1 MTIKMLIDATH
12 EEETRVAIVHG
23 NRVEEFDYESS
34 AKKQI
39 KGNIYLAKITRVE
52 PSLQAAF
59 VEYGGNRHGF
69 LAFSEIHPDYYQ
81 IPVSDREALIAEE
94 SAAYA
99 KLLAEEEDVV
109 EQKPKRKPR
118 RRAKSSPA
126 KDDKSVGKSKK
137 TEEIAEVEAAP
148 VADTVS
154 ESEPDSTSDS
164 ATDNDT
170 PSITKAETVAEA
182 ETITEKI
189 TDVETSGDDIDDN
202 GENNYSEDDDDED
215 ETEIAGSHII
225 DDEEA
230 EEKLRIKI
238 AKGLRRKYKI
248 QEVIKKNQIILIQV
262 VKEERGNK
270 GAALTT
276 YLSLPGRYCV
286 LMPNTLHG
294 GGVSR
299 KIANM
304 GERKSLKKIL
314 ADLDMPSGIACIIRT
329 AGQSRTKTEIKRDF
343 DYLIRTWEGIRE
355 RTLKSVAPVMINE
368 EGDLIKR
375 SLRDLYTREVDEIL
389 VEGEKG
395 YKTARSFMR
404 LLMPSHARKIKHY
417 EEPIPLFHKYQ
428 VESQLDSMYSPTVQ
442 LKSGGY
448 IVINPTEALVSID
461 VNSGKA
467 TKEHNIEETAR
478 KTNLEAAEEVARQ
491 LRLRDM
497 AGLIV
502 IDFIDMEVRGNN
514 RAVEQR
520 MKDCLKS
527 DRARIQV
534 GRISSFG
541 LMEMSRQRLRA
552 GVLESST
559 RACPHCEGAGVI
571 RSVESQVLHILRALE
586 EEGIKGRNEKVAVHL
601 PEQTAIYL
609 LNNKREKLVSLEN
622 QYNFTIEVIFD
633 GSLTESAY
641 KLDMANSDSKKSEK
655 QGAGGQSKKRE
666 SNQQEGRTHN
676 KPHGERPE
684 KARRNRQRDQSRK
697 NKKRNE
703 NNRDD
708 HPKKS
713 QEEYPYEENSQET
726 VETHSETPSSE
737 NQDNKP
743 RRRRRRP
750 RRNNQ
755 DQAGSAHREEN
766 NTGADD
772 VQQAS
777 APTGTADGAIAER
790 PKNPRRSR
798 GGKNTSSNNTGTE
811 TSNKVPENKAS
822 DNKAGEKPARR
833 PYPPQARSRRNSED
847 SKKSSTSKTGS
858 NIGPKSENSEPAGT
872 LAKPPVKNKTKT
884 AVTKEASKSTEPQDT
899 GPKKSGWWQRTF
911 G

>member
-1 MTIKMLIDATH
+1 MLIDASH

-23 NRVEEFDYESS
+23 NRVEEFDYEAS

-39 KGNIYLAKITRVE
+39 KGNVYLAKITRVE

-81 IPVSDREALIAEE
+81 IPVSDREKLIAEE
-94 SAAYA
+94 AAAYA
-99 KLLAEEEDVV
+99 SLLEKEEEIVEKKSGRKAKTSRKKKKADTPVEEFAEENKPED
-109 EQKPKRKPR
+109 
-118 RRAKSSPA
+118 
-126 KDDKSVGKSKK
+126 DDTSESV
-137 TEEIAEVEAAP
+137 TIAENMAEPEA
-148 VADTVS
+148 VS
-154 ESEPDSTSDS
+154 ELLPDSD
-164 ATDNDT
+164 APDDVD
-170 PSITKAETVAEA
+170 AEVDAEA
-182 ETITEKI
+182 EVDTE
-189 TDVETSGDDIDDN
+189 
-202 GENNYSEDDDDED
+202 EDAEEDD
-215 ETEIAGSHII
+215 ETESAGSDVI

-230 EEKLRIKI
+230 EERLRIKI

-248 QEVIKKNQIILIQV
+248 QEVIKKNQIILVQV

-299 KIANM
+299 KIANIS
-304 GERKSLKKIL
+304 ERKSLKKIL
-314 ADLDMPSGIACIIRT
+314 ADLNMPGGIACIIRT

-355 RTLKSVAPVMINE
+355 RTLKSVAPVLINE

-375 SLRDLYTREVDEIL
+375 SLRDLYTREVEEIL

-417 EEPIPLFHKYQ
+417 TDDIPLLHRYQ
-428 VESQLDSMYSPTVQ
+428 VESQLDSMYSPIVQ

-467 TKEHNIEETAR
+467 TREHNIEETAR

-502 IDFIDMEVRGNN
+502 IDFIDMEVRANN
-514 RAVEQR
+514 RAVEQK
-520 MKDCLKS
+520 MKECLKS
-527 DRARIQV
+527 DRARIQI
-534 GRISSFG
+534 GKISSFG

-559 RACPHCEGAGVI
+559 ETCPHCEGSGVI

-586 EEGIKGRNEKVAVHL
+586 EEGIKGGNDRVTL
-601 PEQTAIYL
+601 YIPEQTVIYM
-609 LNNKREKLVSLEN
+609 LNHKRGKLVDLEK
-622 QYNFTIEVIFD
+622 QYNFTIEIAID
-633 GSLTESAY
+633 SSLTEAAY
-641 KLDMANSDSKKSEK
+641 RLDLPNAASKKPEK
-655 QGAGGQSKKRE
+655 QGRRSSAGQQNSDAGQKKT
-666 SNQQEGRTHN
+666 GR
-676 KPHGERPE
+676 ERPAN
-684 KARRNRQRDQSRK
+684 ARRNRQRNQSRR
-697 NKKRNE
+697 NKETTTDTPEDNAD
-703 NNRDD
+703 NRAASGD
-708 HPKKS
+708 PKDS
-713 QEEYPYEENSQET
+713 PQEISA
-726 VETHSETPSSE
+726 SE
-737 NQDNKP
+737 NQESKP

-750 RRNNQ
+750 RRGNKNQPDSSDSGDSGVSNNVSPDENSPAPDNQ
-755 DQAGSAHREEN
+755 DVKKEQ
-766 NTGADD
+766 
-772 VQQAS
+772 
-777 APTGTADGAIAER
+777 
-790 PKNPRRSR
+790 
-798 GGKNTSSNNTGTE
+798 
-811 TSNKVPENKAS
+811 
-822 DNKAGEKPARR
+822 KPARR
-833 PYPPQARSRRNSED
+833 PYPPQARGRRKTSETPA
-847 SKKSSTSKTGS
+847 SPSATAKTDKQVS
-858 NIGPKSENSEPAGT
+858 AAPVTARENKTEKT
-872 LAKPPVKNKTKT
+872 EPVKTDPKKTE
-884 AVTKEASKSTEPQDT
+884 AVKT
-899 GPKKSGWWQRTF
+899 GPKKTGWWQRTF

>member
-1 MTIKMLIDATH
+1 MLIDASH

-39 KGNIYLAKITRVE
+39 KGNVYLAKITRVE

-81 IPVSDREALIAEE
+81 IPVSDREKLIAEE
-94 SAAYA
+94 AAAYA
-99 KLLAEEEDVV
+99 SLLEKEEEIVEKKSGRKAKTSRKKKKSDTSVEESAEEN
-109 EQKPKRKPR
+109 KP
-118 RRAKSSPA
+118 
-126 KDDKSVGKSKK
+126 
-137 TEEIAEVEAAP
+137 
-148 VADTVS
+148 
-154 ESEPDSTSDS
+154 
-164 ATDNDT
+164 
-170 PSITKAETVAEA
+170 
-182 ETITEKI
+182 
-189 TDVETSGDDIDDN
+189 
-202 GENNYSEDDDDED
+202 DDDDASQSVTIAENIAEPESVSEPLPDSDAPDEED
-215 ETEIAGSHII
+215 DGEDNGNSPEEEVEEEAEEDNETETAGSDII

-230 EEKLRIKI
+230 EERLRIKI

-248 QEVIKKNQIILIQV
+248 QEVIKKNQILLVQV

-314 ADLDMPSGIACIIRT
+314 ADLNMPGGIACIIRT

-355 RTLKSVAPVMINE
+355 RTLKSVAPVLINE

-375 SLRDLYTREVDEIL
+375 SLRDLYTREVEEIL

-417 EEPIPLFHKYQ
+417 TDDIPLLHRYQ
-428 VESQLDSMYSPTVQ
+428 VESQLDSMYSPIVQ
-442 LKSGGY
+442 LRSGGY

-502 IDFIDMEVRGNN
+502 IDFIDMEVRANN
-514 RAVEQR
+514 RAVEQK
-520 MKDCLKS
+520 MKECLKS
-527 DRARIQV
+527 DRARIQI
-534 GRISSFG
+534 GKISSFG

-559 RACPHCEGAGVI
+559 KTCPHCEGSGVI

-586 EEGIKGRNEKVAVHL
+586 EEGIKGGNDRVTL
-601 PEQTAIYL
+601 YIPEQTAIYM
-609 LNNKREKLVSLEN
+609 LNHKRGKLVDLEKL
-622 QYNFTIEVIFD
+622 YNFTIEIAID
-633 GSLTESAY
+633 SSLTEVAY
-641 KLDMANSDSKKSEK
+641 RLDLPNAASKKPEK
-655 QGAGGQSKKRE
+655 QGRRSSAGQQSDNGQKKT
-666 SNQQEGRTHN
+666 GR
-676 KPHGERPE
+676 ERPAN
-684 KARRNRQRDQSRK
+684 ARRNRQRNQSRR
-697 NKKRNE
+697 NKETTTDKPEDNKE
-703 NNRDD
+703 NQAPSGD
-708 HPKKS
+708 PKDS
-713 QEEYPYEENSQET
+713 TQEISA
-726 VETHSETPSSE
+726 SE
-737 NQDNKP
+737 NQESKP

-750 RRNNQ
+750 RRGNKNQ
-755 DQAGSAHREEN
+755 PDGIDSGDSGVSDSVSPDEN
-766 NTGADD
+766 SPAPDSQNTGPDD
-772 VQQAS
+772 QDAKKEQ
-777 APTGTADGAIAER
+777 
-790 PKNPRRSR
+790 
-798 GGKNTSSNNTGTE
+798 
-811 TSNKVPENKAS
+811 
-822 DNKAGEKPARR
+822 KPARR
-833 PYPPQARSRRNSED
+833 PYPPQARGRRKTSETAAKPATAKTD
-847 SKKSSTSKTGS
+847 KEVSAAPVTPRESKTEKTPPAK
-858 NIGPKSENSEPAGT
+858 IDTVKTDTVKS
-872 LAKPPVKNKTKT
+872 
-884 AVTKEASKSTEPQDT
+884 
-899 GPKKSGWWQRTF
+899 GPKKTGWWQRTF